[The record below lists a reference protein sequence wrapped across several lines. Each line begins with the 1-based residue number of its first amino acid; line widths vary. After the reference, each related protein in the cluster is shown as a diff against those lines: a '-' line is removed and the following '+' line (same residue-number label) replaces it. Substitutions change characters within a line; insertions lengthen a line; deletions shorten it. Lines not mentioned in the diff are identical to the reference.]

1 MGGGDSFALTSKLT
15 KRISSDVTNLML
27 NIHLLKVRRRFSEQR
42 LNVVFFQV
50 YDVSKG
56 ASYYGPGG
64 GYAFFSGKDGSRA
77 FVSGQFDA
85 EGLVEDVSG
94 LASADYLGL
103 QVSCCPLLFLIFHI
117 KIVAKSH
124 QEA

>member
-1 MGGGDSFALTSKLT
+1 MRT
-15 KRISSDVTNLML
+15 VTL
-27 NIHLLKVRRRFSEQR
+27 
-42 LNVVFFQV
+42 LNVVFIQV

-64 GYAFFSGKDGSRA
+64 GYAFFAGKDGSRA

-94 LASADYLGL
+94 LPTADYLGL
-103 QVSCCPLLFLIFHI
+103 QVSPYLVLCSVAHTEPRGPYAQTGFRWLQTVQTGSTFL
-117 KIVAKSH
+117 AD
-124 QEA
+124 Q

>member
-1 MGGGDSFALTSKLT
+1 M
-15 KRISSDVTNLML
+15 
-27 NIHLLKVRRRFSEQR
+27 
-42 LNVVFFQV
+42 
-50 YDVSKG
+50 SKG

-103 QVSCCPLLFLIFHI
+103 QVNC
-117 KIVAKSH
+117 
-124 QEA
+124 

>member
-1 MGGGDSFALTSKLT
+1 
-15 KRISSDVTNLML
+15 VQ
-27 NIHLLKVRRRFSEQR
+27 LL
-42 LNVVFFQV
+42 LWQV

-77 FVSGQFDA
+77 FVTGQFDE

-94 LASADYLGL
+94 LSSSDYLGL
-103 QVSCCPLLFLIFHI
+103 KVS
-117 KIVAKSH
+117 
-124 QEA
+124 

>member
-1 MGGGDSFALTSKLT
+1 M
-15 KRISSDVTNLML
+15 
-27 NIHLLKVRRRFSEQR
+27 
-42 LNVVFFQV
+42 
-50 YDVSKG
+50 SKG

-103 QVSCCPLLFLIFHI
+103 QVSCCPLPFLMFHI

-124 QEA
+124 QEAHCPKTLGIKILLHKSMLYKT